1 MPTDISLI
9 FTFSCFC
16 LNCAHEQTLIV
27 HMIRTQKIP
36 FIQSCASWQV
46 TGLTVL
52 IMVIGIIIPFSPFGT
67 SIGLEPLPLSYFP
80 WLVGILLSYCVLTQM
95 IKNWYIKRFV
105 KWL

>member
-1 MPTDISLI
+1 
-9 FTFSCFC
+9 
-16 LNCAHEQTLIV
+16 
-27 HMIRTQKIP
+27 MIRTQKIP

-46 TGLTVL
+46 TGLTVLILLLFVALITRNLRYLFL

>member
-1 MPTDISLI
+1 MIAVIIWALLYI
-9 FTFSCFC
+9 AGC
-16 LNCAHEQTLIV
+16 LLV
-27 HMIRTQKIP
+27 
-36 FIQSCASWQV
+36 
-46 TGLTVL
+46 

>member
-1 MPTDISLI
+1 M
-9 FTFSCFC
+9 
-16 LNCAHEQTLIV
+16 
-27 HMIRTQKIP
+27 KI
-36 FIQSCASWQV
+36 
-46 TGLTVL
+46 GL
-52 IMVIGIIIPFSPFGT
+52 IIPISPFGT